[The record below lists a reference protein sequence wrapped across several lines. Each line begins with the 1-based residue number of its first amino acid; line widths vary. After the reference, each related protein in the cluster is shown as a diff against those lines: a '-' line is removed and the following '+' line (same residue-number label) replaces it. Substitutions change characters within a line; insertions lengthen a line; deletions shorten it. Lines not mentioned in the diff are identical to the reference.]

1 MSRPITIDP
10 DWFAP
15 NAAPEGT
22 REHAQALIAQAKA
35 APDIWALGPATV
47 RERRKQGFTAFVIEP
62 KSARAETLTIDGPAG
77 PIALRVIAP
86 ERPTAVYLH
95 LHSGGWTL
103 GSNDQDDPR
112 LERLATELGLAC
124 LSVEYRLAP
133 ENPYP
138 AGPDDCE
145 AAALWVAREG
155 PRRFGVERL
164 LIGGESA
171 GAHLSVV
178 TLLRLRDRHGL
189 TPFAAANL
197 TAGSYDLGLTPS
209 ARRATEKFVLNGRDI
224 RMFAANYLQNGED
237 LDDPDVSPL
246 YADLAGLP
254 PAIFTVGTRDPLV
267 DDTLFM
273 AARWV
278 AAGNEAELSV
288 WPGSG
293 HVHTSLPEPNA
304 APAFGRIMEFL
315 RGRSG

>member
-1 MSRPITIDP
+1 MPRTLTIDP
-10 DWFAP
+10 AWFAP
-15 NAAPEGT
+15 EAAPEGT
-22 REHAQALIAQAKA
+22 REHARTLIAQAKE
-35 APDIWALGPATV
+35 APDIWALGPAAV
-47 RERRKQGFTAFVIEP
+47 RERRRQGLTAFVIEP
-62 KSARAETLTIDGPAG
+62 RSARAEALTVEGPAG
-77 PIALRVIAP
+77 PIPLRVIAP
-86 ERPTAVYLH
+86 EQPSAVYLH
-95 LHSGGWTL
+95 IHSGGWTL

-133 ENPYP
+133 EHPYP

-145 AAALWVAREG
+145 AAALWVAREAA
-155 PRRFGVERL
+155 RRFGVDRL

-171 GAHLSVV
+171 GAHLAVV

-209 ARRATEKFVLNGRDI
+209 ARRAKEKFVLNGRDI
-224 RMFAANYLQNGED
+224 RMFVANYLQNGED
-237 LDDPDVSPL
+237 PSDPDISPL
-246 YADLAGLP
+246 YAGLAGLP
-254 PAIFTVGTRDPLV
+254 PAIFTVGTRDPLI

-273 AARWV
+273 AARWA
-278 AAGNEAELSV
+278 AAGNDAELSV

-304 APAFGRIMEFL
+304 APAFERVMRFL
-315 RGRSG
+315 SGGSG